1 MSSIIFPDYEEIN
14 DKFVTKRRGS
24 RPKENLPWTVLNKDQ
39 AEGKVKIPSTPTTA
53 FVQYTTEE
61 LDQLYQ
67 PQCSHRKGQE
77 GEQYPTVPPLVY
89 GITPQESLAGMDR
102 ESEKR
107 YSPFLDQTI
116 LRAGDKQDQFP
127 TQTDEV
133 TTPLTQFT
141 QNIMGTSVVTVKP
154 KTKTTQTK
162 TSTQQMSIQPD
173 FYLPD
178 GKGSR
183 LSEVYQIKTTEKS
196 SEGHPAVLLVLENL
210 KAKYNTKYFLL
221 DKYLGYLYATG
232 GETISSEPIEEK
244 GWIYPTESTKPIAG
258 APDEFRLTPYH
269 MLQASTIKGTPVAES
284 T

>member
-1 MSSIIFPDYEEIN
+1 M
-14 DKFVTKRRGS
+14 
-24 RPKENLPWTVLNKDQ
+24 
-39 AEGKVKIPSTPTTA
+39 EGKVKIPSNPTTA

-61 LDQLYQ
+61 LDQLDQ

-89 GITPQESLAGMDR
+89 GITPQGSLAGTDR

-107 YSPFLDQTI
+107 DSPFLDQTI
-116 LRAGDKQDQFP
+116 LRAGGKQDQFP

-141 QNIMGTSVVTVKP
+141 QNIMGTSVVMVKA
-154 KTKTTQTK
+154 KTTQTK
-162 TSTQQMSIQPD
+162 MSTQQVPIQPG
-173 FYLPD
+173 FYLPN

-183 LSEVYQIKTTEKS
+183 LSEVHQIKTTEKS
-196 SEGHPAVLLVLENL
+196 PEGHPTVLIILENL
-210 KAKYNTKYFLL
+210 RAKYNTKYFLL

-244 GWIYPTESTKPIAG
+244 GWIYPTESTKPITG

-269 MLQASTIKGTPVAES
+269 TLQVSTLKGTPVAES